1 VGHAEIVYEDGSH
14 SIVQYDDE
22 SELQAFLTENH
33 RRVVNGEPSAPQ
45 DLTPRHDLDPNDPV
59 FAGRTPDAMADVISN
74 RPGFRVK
81 RVFLY
86 DNHPADLVPVGND
99 GNMPVKV
106 TTVQELLTGMAGA
119 ESGPDATVNMHQL
132 TQALRDEAS
141 PVYSVNP
148 GKFES
153 HYKMPETSELDLSFL
168 DNNATPGTSEGPVA

>member
-1 VGHAEIVYEDGSH
+1 MKHAEIVYEDGSH

-22 SELQAFLTENH
+22 SELQAFLSENH

-45 DLTPRHDLDPNDPV
+45 DITPRNDLDVNDPV
-59 FAGRTPDAMADVISN
+59 FGGRSPDAMADVIKS
-74 RPGFRVK
+74 RPGFRAK

-99 GNMPVKV
+99 GSMPVKV
-106 TTVQELLTGMAGA
+106 RAVQELLTGMAGGGD
-119 ESGPDATVNMHQL
+119 EVNMHQL

-141 PVYSVNP
+141 PVYTSNP
-148 GKFES
+148 GKYES

-168 DNNATPGTSEGPVA
+168 NTPPTTATDEGPVA

>member
-1 VGHAEIVYEDGSH
+1 MKHAEIVYEDGSH
-14 SIVQYDDE
+14 SIVVYDDE
-22 SELQAFLTENH
+22 SELQSFLTENH

-45 DLTPRHDLDPNDPV
+45 DLTPRNDLAPNDPV
-59 FAGRTPDAMADVISN
+59 FAGRSADAMADVIKG

-86 DNHPADLVPVGND
+86 DKHPADLVPVGND
-99 GNMPVKV
+99 GSMPVKV
-106 TTVQELLTGMAGA
+106 AAVQELLTGMAGSND
-119 ESGPDATVNMHQL
+119 EVNMHQL

-148 GKFES
+148 GKYES

-168 DNNATPGTSEGPVA
+168 SDSGTPPPSTEGPVA